1 MTLNKSRKQLPSTWD
16 KNGLGSD
23 GKRCLEVTG
32 LKIKYVGPGDE
43 DKDAASVRADYSV
56 PFDVSLYYY
65 EVQVVNKGRDGF
77 VGIGF
82 STQDVSLNRLPGWEP
97 HSYGYHGDDG
107 MAFESC
113 GTGKP
118 YGPVFA
124 TGDIV
129 GALLNRATKTIS
141 FTKNGLDLGVAFTSV
156 NEDVLYP
163 SVGLRTPDEE
173 VVANFGS
180 SSFTGDVSSLE
191 ADALQ
196 SIQESVQQTQAP
208 FPVQDGNQIGM
219 LLFDYLVHE
228 GLWNTANRVAQDIL
242 LGRVQVSEQDRQ
254 DVEMQRQVQ
263 EHIVAGQ
270 IPQAMAVIE
279 QAAPGTLGSHPRIK
293 FQLLCQQFVEMVR
306 VKDDTGAVVF
316 GRSSLSTASNT
327 SADHELLQDALSLIA
342 YDEPQSSPQGYLLG
356 DQHKLDLAATVNA
369 AILQQKGRWPESK
382 MERLLKQLRLVAWE
396 LRATGEPSASLLD
409 LPKVLTEQGL
419 RS

>member
-1 MTLNKSRKQLPSTWD
+1 MTLNKSRKQLPSSWD
-16 KNGLGSD
+16 KHGLGSD
-23 GKRCLEVTG
+23 GKRCLEITG
-32 LKIKYVGPGDE
+32 LKIKYVGPADE
-43 DKDAASVRADYSV
+43 DKDAASVRADHPV

-65 EVQVVNKGRDGF
+65 EVQVVNKGRHGF

-82 STQDVSLNRLPGWEP
+82 SAQDVSLNRLPGWEP

-129 GALLNRATKTIS
+129 GAVLNRASRTIS
-141 FTKNGLDLGVAFTSV
+141 FIKNGLDLGVAFTNV
-156 NEDVLYP
+156 DEDLLYP
-163 SVGLRTPDEE
+163 SIGLRTPDEE

-180 SSFTGDVSSLE
+180 SSFACDVASLE
-191 ADALQ
+191 TDALQ
-196 SIQESVQQTQAP
+196 LIQESVQQTQVP
-208 FPVQDGNQIGM
+208 FPVQDGDPIGL

-228 GLWNTANRVAQDIL
+228 GLWGTASRVAQDIL
-242 LGRVQVSEQDRQ
+242 LGTVQVSEQDRQ
-254 DVEMQRQVQ
+254 DVEMKRQVQ
-263 EHIVAGQ
+263 EHVVAGQ
-270 IPQAMAVIE
+270 IPEAMAVIE
-279 QAAPGTLGSHPRIK
+279 QAAPGTLDSHPRIK

-306 VKDDTGAVVF
+306 VKDDKGAVIF

-342 YDEPQSSPQGYLLG
+342 YDEPHSSPQGYLLG
-356 DQHKLDLAATVNA
+356 EQHKLDLAATVNA
-369 AILQQKGRWPESK
+369 AILQQKGRWHESK
-382 MERLLKQLRLVAWE
+382 LERLLKQLRVVAQE
-396 LRATGEPSASLLD
+396 LRDIGEPSAGLLD
-409 LPKVLTEQGL
+409 LSKLLMEHGL